1 MPWTCFRKRLTLKE
15 KVGQGK
21 KNEKINWNIMSM
33 VKFWKLF
40 DKGI

>member
-21 KNEKINWNIMSM
+21 KKWKDKLKYYVYGKILKAVW
-33 VKFWKLF
+33 
-40 DKGI
+40 